1 MTGKQAGGWLP
12 ADSWRL
18 TESLSAGFRFDEEF
32 CVSYFGEFQKRLFV
46 KLISR

>member
-18 TESLSAGFRFDEEF
+18 TESLSAGFDEEF